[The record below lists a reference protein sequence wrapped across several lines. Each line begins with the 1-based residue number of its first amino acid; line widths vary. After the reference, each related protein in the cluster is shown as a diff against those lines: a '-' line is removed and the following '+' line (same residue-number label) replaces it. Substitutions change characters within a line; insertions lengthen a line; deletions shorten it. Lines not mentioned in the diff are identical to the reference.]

1 VSPTNH
7 FPTEKPLK
15 FHLVMVKGVD
25 VRMMWLKRNLLVG
38 KDAEGSIMSTMIKRS
53 NEDNSEEENDGDG
66 DADDNDAR
74 VKETSYFVRR
84 EGTSIDEG
92 TERPEE
98 RG

>member
-1 VSPTNH
+1 VVEEKSPS
-7 FPTEKPLK
+7 
-15 FHLVMVKGVD
+15 
-25 VRMMWLKRNLLVG
+25 VG

-98 RG
+98 RGWNHWPEVSFSEHCTAIYKVQVV